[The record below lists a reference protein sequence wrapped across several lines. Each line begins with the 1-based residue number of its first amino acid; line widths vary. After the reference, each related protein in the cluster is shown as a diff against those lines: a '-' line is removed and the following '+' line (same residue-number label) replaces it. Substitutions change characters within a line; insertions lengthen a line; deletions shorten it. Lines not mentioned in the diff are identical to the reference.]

1 MCASTPGPMLLWWG
15 SSFTELHNDA
25 AIPELDRLNSKYPTL
40 RDEVARVRETGAI
53 TARDQ
58 PSDIQKSVEL
68 GFAEHFV
75 KPVDIVE
82 LDRLVRLIAL

>member
-1 MCASTPGPMLLWWG
+1 VLAHDAPVALTLARTFKPDVVLV
-15 SSFTELHNDA
+15 ELGLPVMDGW
-25 AIPELDRLNSKYPTL
+25 ELATRL
-40 RDEVARVRETGAI
+40 RARVTNLPIVAI

-58 PSDIQKSVEL
+58 PSDIQKSAAL

-82 LDRLVRLIAL
+82 LDRVVRRIAL